1 MKNFGLYGYSSASR
15 LPHTQTSLSL
25 SLCRWKVS
33 RWGRREEENKPDLS
47 SFSSRGPLSFVT
59 SHSCFVL
66 TFVCHQRAK
75 TKVKPMVQTA
85 IRSYTSKL
93 RQNFT
98 RQHERRKLISLG
110 KKCNCALQSE
120 SSQFILLNTHHV
132 KEKQGLIKVRV
143 LLRVLDDCRMNHMST
158 TLKLNTWR
166 RHTGQLIS
174 LHVTH
179 APTQHLRKKT
189 PL

>member
-1 MKNFGLYGYSSASR
+1 
-15 LPHTQTSLSL
+15 
-25 SLCRWKVS
+25 
-33 RWGRREEENKPDLS
+33 
-47 SFSSRGPLSFVT
+47 
-59 SHSCFVL
+59 
-66 TFVCHQRAK
+66 
-75 TKVKPMVQTA
+75 MVQTA
-85 IRSYTSKL
+85 IRSYTSKW

-110 KKCNCALQSE
+110 KKCNCALQSR

-143 LLRVLDDCRMNHMST
+143 LLRVLDDRRMNHMST

-179 APTQHLRKKT
+179 APTQHLRKKHHSKT
-189 PL
+189 SRLKEEDRWTKIQEGKDRGWAPGSSIRNIYFFTIISCTKTFNYCMTSWPL